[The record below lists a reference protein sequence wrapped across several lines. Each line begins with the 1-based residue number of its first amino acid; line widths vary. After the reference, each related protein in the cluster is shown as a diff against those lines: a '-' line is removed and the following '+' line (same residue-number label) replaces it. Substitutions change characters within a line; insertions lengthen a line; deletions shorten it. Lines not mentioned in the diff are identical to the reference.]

1 MLRVLQIKDISVFE
15 GVFKGLYADKTAIN
29 RGYFG
34 EMPINDDF
42 KPFFGVLRICM

>member
-1 MLRVLQIKDISVFE
+1 MLQIKGISAFD
-15 GVFKGLYADKTAIN
+15 GIFKGLYNDKTAVN

-42 KPFFGVLRICM
+42 KPFFGGLRIYM

>member
-1 MLRVLQIKDISVFE
+1 MLKMLQTKDISAFD
-15 GVFKGLYADKTAIN
+15 GIFKELYNDKTAVN

-42 KPFFGVLRICM
+42 KPFLGGLRVYM